1 MSIELLIDNTR
12 TVVSKLDE
20 RHCVTIALEFGI
32 DAIIVN
38 STLTRVLIVVI
49 GTGPEKPLN
58 SIPVVPPGLLN
69 AAEFKWCTETIV
81 LHHSSQN

>member
-1 MSIELLIDNTR
+1 MLIDNTR
-12 TVVSKLDE
+12 TVVGKLDE

-49 GTGPEKPLN
+49 GTGPEIPLN
-58 SIPVVPPGLLN
+58 SIPVVPPRLLN
-69 AAEFKWCTETIV
+69 AAKFKRGAKTVV
-81 LHHSSQN
+81 LH

>member
-1 MSIELLIDNTR
+1 MSIELLIDKTR

-58 SIPVVPPGLLN
+58 SIPVVPPGLGFS
-69 AAEFKWCTETIV
+69 AKFKRGAKTIV
-81 LHHSSQN
+81 LH